1 MKHPRPN
8 RVMAECTA
16 RHFTRGMVR
25 PHTSAN
31 NREKKRTCDGQECQ
45 SSICSALHVVPT
57 ALHVGGSARQ
67 PAEG

>member
-16 RHFTRGMVR
+16 RRFTLGMVR

-31 NREKKRTCDGQECQ
+31 NREKKSTCTSERASLACIQLCM
-45 SSICSALHVVPT
+45 P
-57 ALHVGGSARQ
+57 
-67 PAEG
+67 